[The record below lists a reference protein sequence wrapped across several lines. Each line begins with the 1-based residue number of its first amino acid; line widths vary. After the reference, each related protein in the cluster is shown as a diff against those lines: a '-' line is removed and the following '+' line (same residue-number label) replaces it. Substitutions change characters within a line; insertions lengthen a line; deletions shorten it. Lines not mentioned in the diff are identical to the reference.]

1 MVQRRATPVDIDPP
15 KSPASSDGTR
25 TGRPSRRNQNWCS
38 HNLDLVQT
46 PEDTRNR
53 HRIDLKSATKD
64 GNRKKIEENNIISL
78 IDNIE
83 LYSTYPAPDILPH
96 NGKDMPSSSEYQLEL
111 LRL

>member
-53 HRIDLKSATKD
+53 HRIDLKSGTID
-64 GNRKKIEENNIISL
+64 GNGKQEEENNITSL

-83 LYSTYPAPDILPH
+83 LYI
-96 NGKDMPSSSEYQLEL
+96 
-111 LRL
+111 